1 MVVFVQAIHHEFNEK
16 VAVKTVE
23 PEHGAFILKQ
33 TKFNSE
39 CKVHFYYFV
48 KTKTILKDGKLS
60 TRQKMRCLVEEEDV
74 EKRDNFF
81 KTKRNKQKERMR
93 QRHLLRRQE
102 LTPRRVR
109 LVTHIL
115 DTLRKVNV

>member
-33 TKFNSE
+33 TKCNSE

-60 TRQKMRCLVEEEDV
+60 TRQKMRCLVEVEDV
-74 EKRDNFF
+74 EERDNF
-81 KTKRNKQKERMR
+81 KTTSRQKE
-93 QRHLLRRQE
+93 
-102 LTPRRVR
+102 TN
-109 LVTHIL
+109 
-115 DTLRKVNV
+115 KKNV